1 MRFAAAPKCPRCGKS
16 VFVAEQ
22 VIGPNG
28 PWHRACLTCAQCN
41 VRLDAN
47 RLLDSDGEAYCK
59 LCHHKLFGP
68 RGYNLVGG
76 TAPASPVPSDTRI
89 ASEIRSRSNSRA
101 LGASNPQL
109 YVDARRSPSIPP
121 TPSRELNTPT
131 SSTFSS
137 WGYHQSKPVGPLTPV
152 ETTPTDP
159 ATAPSP
165 DRPPWTPTTSEP
177 ESEDQAPAR
186 SPAAPRFPTAAT
198 APQPPKS
205 STEIGATKS
214 ISLVGSGGITP
225 GGWTSGSSYVPRK
238 LNLNINSDQCAKCHK
253 VVYAAESINGVGK
266 KYHRSC
272 FKCTECKGTLSASN
286 LTENDNLPYCK
297 RCYARLFGPKGY
309 GFAGGAAFLTT
320 EGSAR

>member
-1 MRFAAAPKCPRCGKS
+1 AMRFAAAPKCPRCGKS

-76 TAPASPVPSDTRI
+76 TAPASP
-89 ASEIRSRSNSRA
+89 
-101 LGASNPQL
+101 
-109 YVDARRSPSIPP
+109 
-121 TPSRELNTPT
+121 
-131 SSTFSS
+131 
-137 WGYHQSKPVGPLTPV
+137 
-152 ETTPTDP
+152 
-159 ATAPSP
+159 
-165 DRPPWTPTTSEP
+165 
-177 ESEDQAPAR
+177 SEDQAPAR